1 MPTPAAL
8 SRQSELVSREWAP
21 SIAYIDMT
29 DIRVPDPGFE
39 WRIDVCVRGNKAKG
53 CPRLVLTALVTAV
66 GEYAPSTRARVLE
79 REFETEA
86 AGEAAPAGC
95 GSGTAAPATA
105 QASCARRRLGG
116 PARPLKRRCV
126 GP

>member
-1 MPTPAAL
+1 
-8 SRQSELVSREWAP
+8 VGREWAP

-53 CPRLVLTALVTAV
+53 CPHLVLTALVTAV
-66 GEYAPSTRARVLE
+66 GEYAPSTGPRVLE
-79 REFETEA
+79 SESESESSGA
-86 AGEAAPAGC
+86 AASARVR
-95 GSGTAAPATA
+95 SGTAAPASV
-105 QASCARRRLGG
+105 QASWARRGSGRS
-116 PARPLKRRCV
+116 ARPFKRRCV